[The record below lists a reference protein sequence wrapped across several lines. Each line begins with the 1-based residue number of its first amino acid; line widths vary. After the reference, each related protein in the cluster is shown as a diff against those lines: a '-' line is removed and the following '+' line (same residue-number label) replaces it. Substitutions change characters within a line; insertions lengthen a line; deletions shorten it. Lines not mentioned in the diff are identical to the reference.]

1 MATKKTAAAQE
12 AAAERDTIAAA
23 DEPERKPE
31 ESTPEPEQGA
41 QEPEG
46 STAEEEQVTQ
56 DFATGASSACAKFN
70 SAQPLREAPQAALLV
85 LGLAAGQPTDGAVA
99 ESVVYIGPSLP
110 YGKLRSSMILK
121 GTQEEIDGFLAEIKE
136 QYPEVTHL
144 LVPPDKL
151 TQALEKVGRKGTILH
166 KYYEDMLA
174 KSRASRKGQG

>member
-1 MATKKTAAAQE
+1 MAAKKTINSDGQDV
-12 AAAERDTIAAA
+12 AEQDVIASPG
-23 DEPERKPE
+23 EPAKETGEPT
-31 ESTPEPEQGA
+31 ESTGSQAAPEAEQL
-41 QEPEG
+41 
-46 STAEEEQVTQ
+46 TQ
-56 DFATGASSACAKFN
+56 DFATGASSACAKLN
-70 SAQPLREAPQAALLV
+70 SAQPL
-85 LGLAAGQPTDGAVA
+85 DGAVA

-110 YGKLRSSMILK
+110 YGKIRSSMILK